1 MIQELEGN
9 DTNDAVKSPQD
20 EDMVSEPENIHDF
33 DFDLEYVDGISQ
45 VDSDLTDHMFDDDDV
60 DFDDDVN

>member
-1 MIQELEGN
+1 
-9 DTNDAVKSPQD
+9 
-20 EDMVSEPENIHDF
+20 MVSEPEIIHDF